1 MNHGCKILEFADD
14 VVIYTSNEN
23 TQIGINNLERD
34 TNNVNSYLETKRL
47 SLAANKCI
55 FMVFN
60 KCSGQGGLWDVNL
73 DSNVI
78 TSPRIVKFLG
88 LWLSSNFKCEKQ
100 ISSIE
105 AKCQNPLKIFLAN
118 FVGFS
123 IAMGNN
129 DTLYKFRSSDI
140 ASIFTA
146 EALAIGE
153 CLNLIERKDP
163 GNFSIFS
170 DSLSVLLTIF
180 SKLKI
185 NSTKYIMWY
194 LKNKLYQLG
203 NAGKIVNL
211 YWVPA
216 HRGITGNEKA
226 DSGAKDAIRNGVD
239 SQLLLTIADLKSYW
253 KNQMYKEFNSFCT
266 ETGREKGN
274 YYFSHLYDPAPS
286 QWFNEWP
293 INRRGI
299 CTINRLRSG
308 HNSLNISLKK
318 INVIPSSLCEC
329 NKKDETLDHVLWSC
343 ELHKKQREKLIK
355 ILTKNGKEPLV
366 RDHED

>member
-163 GNFSIFS
+163 GN
-170 DSLSVLLTIF
+170 
-180 SKLKI
+180 
-185 NSTKYIMWY
+185 
-194 LKNKLYQLG
+194 
-203 NAGKIVNL
+203 
-211 YWVPA
+211 
-216 HRGITGNEKA
+216 EKA